1 MTVSTASPTLSEI
14 HGWDADHL
22 EVAADVW
29 KARAQAWE
37 SSYAVIFEQTSRL
50 GETAWQGAA
59 ADAAAQRIGAD
70 RRVILAAA
78 DLLNETAA
86 IARAGAAE
94 IRTAK
99 QIALDKVTAAR
110 GAGFDVED
118 DLSIVDV
125 TASSPTM
132 WQHREAQAMEHA
144 RNIWKAADTLVATDA
159 SVARRMAEAVNG
171 LGDMTFPTEPGQ
183 QWPHVLLAD
192 YAGVIGRLPEAPH
205 LIYCYPSARPDFWWC
220 EGYDVGGGPYGF
232 DSPIDVSGVG

>member
-1 MTVSTASPTLSEI
+1 MAVSTAYPTLSQI

-22 EVAADVW
+22 EVAADAW

-37 SSYAVIFEQTSRL
+37 SSYALMFEQTSYL
-50 GETAWQGAA
+50 GQTAWQGAA

-70 RRVILAAA
+70 RRVTLAAA
-78 DLLNETAA
+78 DLLSEAAA
-86 IARAGAAE
+86 IARSGAVE

-99 QIALDKVTAAR
+99 QIALDKVAAAR
-110 GAGFDVED
+110 GAGFDVDEE
-118 DLSIVDV
+118 LSIVDV
-125 TASSPTM
+125 TASSTTR
-132 WQHREAQAMEHA
+132 QHREAQAMEHA
-144 RNIWKAADTLVATDA
+144 RNIWMAADTLVATDV
-159 SVARRMAEAVNG
+159 SVAREITEAVNG

-192 YAGVIGRLPEAPH
+192 YAGMIGQLPEAPH